1 MFVIL
6 FCLFHVIDGV
16 PLAKLHNSSSLF
28 GGTSLAKNPSSDLMS
43 KILSSSDNNEVLVSV
58 LADADPVALNQ
69 IITLLKELLTTS
81 QNELDALVSDSSAA
95 DTAFTNAYNAHNAA
109 IVDQTNGIISLNATR
124 DSALQDANNAYE
136 QGAIALQDAVDAAK
150 LIVDSTNST
159 KITNNALLD
168 ADRDR
173 LTSEISTLTTVINM
187 MEGVL
192 GINTVSPT
200 SSPTAPQFVIVTA
213 MNVPCSDAGYSKITT
228 VADCEAAANA
238 LGVQWNSCCQNINN
252 EPYGCLRRNGQQGNS
267 LLGDILFNG
276 KVDSAT
282 PWGPG

>member
-58 LADADPVALNQ
+58 LADADPVVLNQ
-69 IITLLKELLTTS
+69 IITLLKDLLTTS

-136 QGAIALQDAVDAAK
+136 QGAIALQDAVEAAK

-200 SSPTAPQFVIVTA
+200 SSPTSSPTTTPCYGPEITTSWCGP
-213 MNVPCSDAGYSKITT
+213 NVKRYNSVCDGTKNDCLQTGRRMCSSDAN
-228 VADCEAAANA
+228 CF
-238 LGVQWNSCCQNINN
+238 GVQYHETHGSFR
-252 EPYGCLRRNGQQGNS
+252 YGVHLCT
-267 LLGDILFNG
+267 
-276 KVDSAT
+276 SAQLV
-282 PWGPG
+282 PK